1 MRILGRVLLGVG
13 VFLVVAA
20 VLALTWAPGVAK
32 RTPLDTNSVTILD
45 GQGARIDLETGAL
58 DPKPVYVY
66 SLSRSDSDAS
76 SDDHILFVA
85 QSCVVFD
92 TGQERTCVDG
102 QDENLISASEDI
114 FATDRRTALSV
125 EDPNLPADAV
135 PHEGL
140 VNKWPF
146 DVEKKAYPVWDG
158 LLGET
163 VEADYERTETI
174 DGLETYVFSTNVE
187 DAPAEVVA
195 DTDGTYSSAIE
206 YWIDPV
212 TGAIVK
218 QTQSQQRY
226 LGDGTQILDIDV
238 QWTDDTVQRA
248 VDDAKANRSSLTLI
262 LTVVPLV
269 GFIGGALALL
279 VGILLLLRRR
289 QSEPPSSHAG
299 SRSKVSLAK

>member
-20 VLALTWAPGVAK
+20 VLAVTWAPGVAK
-32 RTPLDTNSVTILD
+32 RTPLDTNSTTILA
-45 GQGARIDLETGAL
+45 GEGARIDLATGAL

-76 SDDHILFVA
+76 SDDHVLFVA

-92 TGQERTCVDG
+92 TGQDRTCVDG
-102 QDENLISASEDI
+102 DDPNLISASEDV
-114 FATDRRTALSV
+114 FATDRRTAV
-125 EDPNLPADAV
+125 AVDDPNLPADAV

-163 VEADYERTETI
+163 VQAEYVRTETV
-174 DGLETYVFSTNVE
+174 DGLETYVFSTTVE

-195 DTDGTYSSAIE
+195 DTDGTYSSAID

-226 LGDGTQILDIDV
+226 LADGTQILDIDV
-238 QWTDDTVQRA
+238 QWTDGTVQRA
-248 VDDAKANRSSLTLI
+248 VDDAKANRSSLTLL

-279 VGILLLLRRR
+279 VGLLLLLRRR
-289 QSEPPSSHAG
+289 SEQPPASHSG
-299 SRSKVSLAK
+299 SRAKVSV